1 MDTIKS
7 IYEEHKA
14 QYTKLKKDYD
24 HLNQKYIAGTK
35 EKNELEEHYDSKIK
49 GFKRALEQRQE
60 EFELRMQ
67 QYNWRFTMRPGYTKP
82 GELQYSFRRRGNC
95 PLLALALRMNPQF
108 ARTAREPNLQINRY
122 DRHTSG
128 FTRHRDSANQIK
140 SMIYIFGDFSGGH
153 LVLETPSGPKIVTAR
168 RRWVPFEGRYYHS
181 MAPVTAGVRYSAV
194 LFDLGAS

>member
-1 MDTIKS
+1 
-7 IYEEHKA
+7 
-14 QYTKLKKDYD
+14 
-24 HLNQKYIAGTK
+24 
-35 EKNELEEHYDSKIK
+35 
-49 GFKRALEQRQE
+49 
-60 EFELRMQ
+60 
-67 QYNWRFTMRPGYTKP
+67 
-82 GELQYSFRRRGNC
+82 
-95 PLLALALRMNPQF
+95 MNPQF

-122 DRHTSG
+122 DRHASG
-128 FTRHRDSANQIK
+128 FNRHRDSANQIK